1 MNSHRQT
8 GSAADSATVVNE
20 TKAQKQTSHNDRYR
34 QPWLLNYEKMPK
46 WVSII
51 STHRLSLSSIYWK
64 FSLCE
69 KMRSA
74 STVLPRDAQ
83 SAV

>member
-34 QPWLLNYEKMPK
+34 QP
-46 WVSII
+46 
-51 STHRLSLSSIYWK
+51 
-64 FSLCE
+64 
-69 KMRSA
+69 
-74 STVLPRDAQ
+74 
-83 SAV
+83 